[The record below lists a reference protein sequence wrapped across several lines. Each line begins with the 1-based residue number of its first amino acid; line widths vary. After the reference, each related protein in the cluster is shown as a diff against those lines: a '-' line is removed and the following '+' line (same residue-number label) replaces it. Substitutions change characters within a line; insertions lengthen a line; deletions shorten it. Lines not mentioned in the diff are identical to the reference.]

1 MVRTFKAELAE
12 TRHLEGTHPRFACR
26 ALTRYRAFRLETLV

>member
-1 MVRTFKAELAE
+1 MVPTFKAELAQ
-12 TRHLEGTHPRFACR
+12 TRHVEGIHWRFACR